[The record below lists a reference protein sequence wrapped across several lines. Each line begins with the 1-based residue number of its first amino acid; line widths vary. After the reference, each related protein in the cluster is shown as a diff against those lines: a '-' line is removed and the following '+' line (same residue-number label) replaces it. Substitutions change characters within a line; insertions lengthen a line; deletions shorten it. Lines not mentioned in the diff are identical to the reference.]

1 MGENHFYYFYY
12 HYYPSSIITIIIIT
26 RKQELYAGGGDP
38 VSAAAAGAQGQR
50 DPQAGEGATQTQGRS
65 QLKNIYTIQKIFKCY
80 LKIFKDFL
88 LRLHFHSITNKSCHK
103 PLEGLVV
110 SS

>member
-1 MGENHFYYFYY
+1 MNSSPKVRRLEIKQLQKLEAENHFYYFYY

-50 DPQAGEGATQTQGRS
+50 DPQAGEGATQTQGRCIGRKY
-65 QLKNIYTIQKIFKCY
+65 LYIYTKKY
-80 LKIFKDFL
+80 LNVI
-88 LRLHFHSITNKSCHK
+88 
-103 PLEGLVV
+103 
-110 SS
+110 

>member
-1 MGENHFYYFYY
+1 MNSSPKVRRLEIKQLQKLEAENHFYYFYY

-65 QLKNIYTIQKIFKCY
+65 QLKILKDNK
-80 LKIFKDFL
+80 KIFKDFV
-88 LRLHFHSITNKSCHK
+88 LRLHI
-103 PLEGLVV
+103 
-110 SS
+110 